1 MKGVVTIAD
10 RMEIEA
16 RMKDYYESTSQL
28 SLVRRIP
35 VIIRIDGH
43 NFKSLTKHFDKPFD
57 TKFRAAMRSTT
68 HELVRQFQGAV
79 FAYTQSDE
87 ISILLKDYT
96 HLDTQAAYKNNL
108 QKLVSL
114 SASYAT
120 MFFNKYMDGYGYPA
134 TFDSRAFNIPKEEV
148 VNYFYW
154 RQLDCKRNAIAMI
167 GRAIAG
173 KKSIKGLNI
182 KEIIKLLESTYNV
195 NIEDYGLDNIL
206 GWYTS
211 VVDGHT
217 LRSGEACIFIG
228 EGRNIIETLL

>member
-1 MKGVVTIAD
+1 MAD
-10 RMEIEA
+10 

-28 SLVRRIP
+28 SLVRRMP
-35 VIIRIDGH
+35 VITRIDGH

-57 TKFRAAMRSTT
+57 TKFRAAMRSPT

-120 MFFNKYMDGYGYPA
+120 MFLISIWTAMD
-134 TFDSRAFNIPKEEV
+134 T
-148 VNYFYW
+148 
-154 RQLDCKRNAIAMI
+154 RQRSTAEL
-167 GRAIAG
+167 
-173 KKSIKGLNI
+173 
-182 KEIIKLLESTYNV
+182 STY
-195 NIEDYGLDNIL
+195 
-206 GWYTS
+206 
-211 VVDGHT
+211 
-217 LRSGEACIFIG
+217 LRRKS
-228 EGRNIIETLL
+228 